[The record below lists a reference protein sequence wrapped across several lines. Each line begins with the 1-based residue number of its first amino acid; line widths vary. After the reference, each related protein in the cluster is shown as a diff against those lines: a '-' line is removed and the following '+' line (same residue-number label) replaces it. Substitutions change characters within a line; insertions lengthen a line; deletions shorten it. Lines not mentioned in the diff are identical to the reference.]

1 MLKREHEAA
10 EERPICFE
18 EFNDTN
24 NKNVRNHCHYTRLYQ
39 AAAHKNC
46 NRNIDIRPHNRYV
59 SHMFHKDDIGVTVE
73 KKFMYISFNF
83 KIITQRT

>member
-1 MLKREHEAA
+1 MWGITAITRG
-10 EERPICFE
+10 
-18 EFNDTN
+18 
-24 NKNVRNHCHYTRLYQ
+24 YTKQQLT
-39 AAAHKNC
+39 K
-46 NRNIDIRPHNRYV
+46 IVTGILDIRPHNRYV